1 MSRPFARL
9 SRGYSKPYRAIINE
23 RDLLDSRTKAEGATE
38 RKEFRRA
45 LSPFDSADYLNG
57 LYYALLEGRF
67 VFDFVHQ
74 EDLSAET
81 LAKYRALLIPNA
93 AYFRDSECATVHEYA
108 ARGGSVLATFETS
121 RYNEWGERRED
132 FGLAGVFGANALGET
147 LGPQDNTY
155 MRIEQRHAVTGG
167 FEGTELLP
175 GAESRVAVKAVQT
188 APLVLSVVP
197 HYPWYPPEMVYP
209 RATKTT
215 EPAVILRQDGRSR
228 IAYFPGDID
237 RTFWVSGNT
246 DLSLVLQNTVRW
258 VLGDSRQPARVRGEG
273 IIEIFAWETEPGY
286 ALHLLNYT
294 NPNMTRGF
302 IRRFYPIG
310 PQQVEFDIAPGKTIS
325 DVRALR
331 ASRSL
336 PFTQS
341 DRAVSFEVPSV
352 TDYEVIALT

>member
-1 MSRPFARL
+1 MSR
-9 SRGYSKPYRAIINE
+9 GCSKPYRAIINK
-23 RDLLDSRTKAEGATE
+23 RDLLDSRTKAEGASIAFYKPS
-38 RKEFRRA
+38 RPAKGRLRA
-45 LSPFDSADYLNG
+45 PFDSADYLNG

-155 MRIEQRHAVTGG
+155 MRIEQRHAVTSG

-188 APLVLSVVP
+188 PPLVLSVVP

-237 RTFWVSGNT
+237 RTFWSRET
-246 DLSLVLQNTVRW
+246 PTSALS
-258 VLGDSRQPARVRGEG
+258 
-273 IIEIFAWETEPGY
+273 F
-286 ALHLLNYT
+286 
-294 NPNMTRGF
+294 
-302 IRRFYPIG
+302 
-310 PQQVEFDIAPGKTIS
+310 KT
-325 DVRALR
+325 
-331 ASRSL
+331 
-336 PFTQS
+336 
-341 DRAVSFEVPSV
+341 PSV
-352 TDYEVIALT
+352 GSSVTHGSRRESGEKASSKYSPGRLSPVTRCTS

>member
-237 RTFWVSGNT
+237 RTFWSRET
-246 DLSLVLQNTVRW
+246 PTSALS
-258 VLGDSRQPARVRGEG
+258 
-273 IIEIFAWETEPGY
+273 F
-286 ALHLLNYT
+286 
-294 NPNMTRGF
+294 
-302 IRRFYPIG
+302 
-310 PQQVEFDIAPGKTIS
+310 KT
-325 DVRALR
+325 
-331 ASRSL
+331 
-336 PFTQS
+336 
-341 DRAVSFEVPSV
+341 PSV
-352 TDYEVIALT
+352 GSSVTHGSRRESGEKASSKYSPGRLSPVTRCTS